1 MKPIK
6 NVLILS
12 LIAGCIIVFWLI
24 PGINTA
30 KETRYVRYYE
40 NVDVKSAAVDTEN
53 RKIKKTTVDT
63 IPGKVYKKEVIEPR
77 KSKRIDPEMFS
88 RAMQYEPLAEDS
100 IMIYEVVEVSD
111 SLAVIL

>member
-1 MKPIK
+1 MKKIK
-6 NVLILS
+6 NILILS
-12 LIAGCIIVFWLI
+12 LIAGCIIVFWLM

-40 NVDVKSAAVDTEN
+40 NVDMKSTTVSGEN
-53 RKIKKTTVDT
+53 HKIEKTMVDT

-77 KSKRIDPEMFS
+77 KSKHIEPEMFS
-88 RAMQYEPLAEDS
+88 RAMQYEPMAEDS
-100 IMIYEVVEVSD
+100 IVVYEVVEGSD

>member
-12 LIAGCIIVFWLI
+12 LIAGCIIIFWLT

-40 NVDVKSAAVDTEN
+40 NVDMKPAPVAGKKEKTKKSTA
-53 RKIKKTTVDT
+53 DT
-63 IPGKVYKKEVIEPR
+63 IPGKVYKKEVIEPH
-77 KSKRIDPEMFS
+77 KTKRIDPEMFS
-88 RAMQYEPLAEDS
+88 RAMQYEPLVEDS
-100 IMIYEVVEVSD
+100 VMLYEVVEVSD